1 MIHRIVGDRMNNKF
15 VCQLP
20 LFLQWEIERRLYN
33 RLSQEYKG
41 DELKQFVA
49 DGMNSRVGDL
59 EDVLYE

>member
-1 MIHRIVGDRMNNKF
+1 MNNKF

-20 LFLQWEIERRLYN
+20 LFLQWEIERRLHN
-33 RLSQEYKG
+33 RLSQDYEG
-41 DELKQFVA
+41 DELNQLVA